1 VVGIKK
7 MAHFFTP
14 EEANRKLPEIK
25 ERVLQIMEAKK
36 RLDSAPSGQQRKED
50 VDKITV
56 LVSKLQESGIE
67 IKDLDQ
73 GLIDF
78 PAIRFSEP
86 VSLCWRYGE
95 EEVLYWHGAEG
106 FRGRKPLK
114 PEATKIA

>member
-1 VVGIKK
+1 

-14 EEANRKLPEIK
+14 EEANRKLPKIK
-25 ERVLQIMEAKK
+25 ELVSQIMEVKK
-36 RLDSAPSGQQRKED
+36 RLDIGSSGQQRKED
-50 VDKITV
+50 LDKLTV
-56 LVSKLQESGIE
+56 LISKLQESGIE
-67 IKDLDQ
+67 VKDLDQ

-86 VSLCWRYGE
+86 VSLCWKFGE

-106 FRGRKPLK
+106 VRGRKPLK